1 MRPRRALGG
10 PARVAA
16 QAAARLDLPRRSS
29 RATLHGLARKVD
41 MTEQEGAM
49 ALFISNRDVEQ
60 LITVA
65 ECVPVLEDL
74 FQQESRGLVEN
85 IPRRR
90 IRFEQGGTT
99 LMGGTVLGSHA
110 HAVRHSSATLLY
122 NTETGKLDAV
132 IEPGTLAWIRTGAAS
147 GVAAKHM
154 ARADASTVGLIGT
167 GRQAV
172 TQIEAICA
180 VRPVRLVK
188 VYSRDA
194 ARRAAFAGSTA
205 ERLGIEVV
213 PAESASE
220 CVAGSD
226 IVVAITS
233 AREPVFDG
241 NALEPGT
248 HVIAAG
254 SNSWMKREIDEVTIE
269 RSALIA
275 VDNMEQAK
283 IECGELIWA
292 AERGAFRWGRAVELH
307 QVVSGHVPGRP
318 SDDAITLFES
328 QGIGIEDAAASAYVL
343 RQARERGIGVEL
355 PF

>member
-1 MRPRRALGG
+1 
-10 PARVAA
+10 
-16 QAAARLDLPRRSS
+16 
-29 RATLHGLARKVD
+29 
-41 MTEQEGAM
+41 M
-49 ALFISNRDVEQ
+49 ALFISNQDVQ
-60 LITVA
+60 RLITVA
-65 ECVPVLEDL
+65 ECVPVLDDL
-74 FQQESRGLVEN
+74 FRQEARGLVEN
-85 IPRRR
+85 LPRRR

-110 HAVRHSSATLLY
+110 HAVRHSTATLLY

-147 GVAAKHM
+147 GVAATYM
-154 ARADASTVGLIGT
+154 SRPDAATVGVIGT
-167 GRQAV
+167 GRQAE

-180 VRPVRLVK
+180 VRPVSRVK

-194 ARRAAFAGSTA
+194 DRRAAFAATTE
-205 ERLGIEVV
+205 ERLRVEVV
-213 PAESASE
+213 PVGTAQE

-226 IVVAITS
+226 IVVAITT

-241 NALEPGT
+241 NDLDPGT
-248 HVIAAG
+248 LVIAAG
-254 SNSWMKREIDEVTIE
+254 SNSWQKREIDETTIR

-292 AERGAFRWGRAVELH
+292 AERGTFRWGQAVELH
-307 QVVSGHVPGRP
+307 QVVSGNVPGRP
-318 SDDAITLFES
+318 SEDAITLFES
-328 QGIGIEDAAASAYVL
+328 QGIGIEDVAASAYIL
-343 RQARERGIGVEL
+343 KKARAQGRGIEL